1 MTSNSGDADPAQM
14 PKNSARTPFE
24 QVALVLQG
32 GGALGSYQGG
42 VYQALAEADVH
53 PDWVAGISIGAF
65 NSAIIAGNPPEKR
78 VERLRE
84 FWESVCSSPL
94 GIPFFRYLDLHDD
107 LSHQTVNQ
115 ARAWNIVMF
124 GAPKFFVPRPPA
136 ALFFPGNVQRASFYD
151 NTPIRTT
158 LARLVDFDLVND
170 GAMRFS
176 VGAVDVAS
184 GNFVYFDNTTHR
196 IGIEH
201 VVASGSLPPSFP
213 ATEVDGRHYWDG
225 GLVSNTPLQW
235 VLDSRPRRDTLAFQV
250 DLWPARGTLPKD
262 LIDVEVRHKEIVYS
276 SRTRAATDHY
286 KTAQKVRNA
295 ISTLLAKLP
304 DELRDAE
311 ETRILAAHAD
321 DKVCNIAHLIYR
333 SKVYE
338 GYSKDFEFS
347 RRTMEEHWQAGY
359 RDAQLTL
366 ENPDVLQLP
375 DRLDGVRTFDC
386 GLDRADGA
394 RSADTKP

>member
-1 MTSNSGDADPAQM
+1 MTRNSGDADPAQT
-14 PKNSARTPFE
+14 PKISSRTPFE

-42 VYQALAEADVH
+42 VYQALAEADLP

-84 FWESVCSSPL
+84 FWETVCSSPL
-94 GIPFFRYLDLHDD
+94 GIPFFRYLDIRDD
-107 LSHQTVNQ
+107 LTHETINQ
-115 ARAWNIVMF
+115 ARAWNILMF
-124 GAPKFFVPRPPA
+124 GAPNFFAPRAPQA
-136 ALFFPGNVQRASFYD
+136 VMFPGGVHRASFYD
-151 NTPIRTT
+151 NTPVRAT
-158 LARLVDFDLVND
+158 LAQLVDFDRINE
-170 GAMRFS
+170 GRMRFS

-196 IGIEH
+196 IGVEH
-201 VVASGSLPPSFP
+201 VVASGSLPPGFP

-235 VLDSRPRRDTLAFQV
+235 VLDSRPRCDTLAFQV
-250 DLWPARGTLPKD
+250 DLWPARGALPKD

-286 KTAQKVRNA
+286 KNAQKVRNA
-295 ISTLLAKLP
+295 ISTLMAKLP
-304 DELRDAE
+304 EELRNTE
-311 ETRILAAHAD
+311 ETKILAEHAD
-321 DKVCNIAHLIYR
+321 AKVCNIAHLIYR
-333 SKVYE
+333 SKAYE

-347 RRTMEEHWQAGY
+347 RRTMEEHWAAGC
-359 RDAQLTL
+359 RDARMTL
-366 ENPDVLQLP
+366 ANPDVLQLP
-375 DRLDGVRTFDC
+375 DRLEGVRTFDC
-386 GLDRADGA
+386 GFNRRD
-394 RSADTKP
+394 